1 MALATKQIC
10 FYDLNANIIDYISD
24 ADAIHYCIC
33 PINMF
38 DNKYQ

>member
-24 ADAIHYCIC
+24 GIEVIY
-33 PINMF
+33 P
-38 DNKYQ
+38 